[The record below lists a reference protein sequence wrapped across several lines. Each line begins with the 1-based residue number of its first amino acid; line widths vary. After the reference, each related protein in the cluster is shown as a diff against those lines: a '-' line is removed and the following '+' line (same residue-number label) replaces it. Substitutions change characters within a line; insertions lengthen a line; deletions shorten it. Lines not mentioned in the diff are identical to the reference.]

1 MKILKH
7 IIIPLLLLSLIGC
20 SKSKKDKVDNTKP
33 NVVLISPTVSTSVKA
48 GGILKVKASVS
59 DNIELRTYVLKI
71 SSSGTKQAK
80 NVEDY
85 TFNSLTD
92 LDAYGKALPS
102 IEKKKNGELNFDVL
116 ISEKS
121 RYGNYLLSLS
131 VFDQSDNET
140 TLSVEFELSRD

>member
-48 GGILKVKASVS
+48 GNILKVKASVS
-59 DNIELRTYVLKI
+59 DNIELKAYVLKI
-71 SSSGTKQAK
+71 ESSGIKHGK

-92 LDAYGKALPS
+92 LDAHGKALPS
-102 IEKKKNGELNFDVL
+102 IEKQKDGELNFDIL
-116 ISEKS
+116 ISEKARFGS
-121 RYGNYLLSLS
+121 YILSLS
-131 VFDQSDNET
+131 VLDQSDNET
-140 TLSVEFELSRD
+140 NLSVEFELSRN